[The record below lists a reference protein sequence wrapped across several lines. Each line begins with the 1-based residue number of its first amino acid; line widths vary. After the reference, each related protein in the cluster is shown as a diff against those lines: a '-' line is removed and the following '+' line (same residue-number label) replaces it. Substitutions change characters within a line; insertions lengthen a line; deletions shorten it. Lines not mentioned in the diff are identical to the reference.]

1 MALIDPILTIAQ
13 NTYDELDN
21 PTDTSITAIASWM
34 RNNLGRLNTA
44 INTVFVLNSDLSVSP
59 DIDLEA
65 QNILTKMYLIRYY
78 DKQIR
83 SNLGASAIDPVR
95 RVSSDGFTV
104 EKLVTSDFAKI
115 WNESKKTLIEDLD
128 KAIRDYRVNK
138 SQTVQVAGNDDTP
151 GSSYYD
157 GVYIRTLP
165 TFYT

>member
-1 MALIDPILTIAQ
+1 MALNDIILTIAQ
-13 NTYDELDN
+13 NTYDELDS
-21 PTDTSITAIASWM
+21 PTDVSVTSIASWM

-44 INTVFVLNSDLSVSP
+44 INTLFVLNQDLSISP

-65 QNILTKMYLIRYY
+65 QNILTKMYLVRYY

-115 WNESKKTLIEDLD
+115 WNESKKTLIKDLD
-128 KAIRDYRVNK
+128 KAIRDYRVNN
-138 SQTVQVAGNDDTP
+138 SQTVQVAGNDDV
-151 GSSYYD
+151 GASNYYYD
-157 GVYIRTLP
+157 GTYVRTIPIL
-165 TFYT
+165 